1 MHTSE
6 NYGAHM
12 GAARELSVPI
22 YNTVIGVVLLIGFII
37 NAITVHFFTDYLV
50 TLPILPLIF
59 GYFVVCFA
67 GMLMSFI
74 SDNPLISFIGYL
86 LVVIPCGAILAVGI
100 DRIEASTIAHAALVT
115 AILVTIMLMA
125 SYIWPNFFAGLGRVL
140 FACLTTVIIVELV
153 AIIFFRYYM
162 PSIWDYLVV
171 ALFCCYIGYDWVEAQ
186 RKYRSLDNAIDS
198 CTGLYLDIINIF
210 LRLVSASSRSKS
222 SK

>member
-37 NAITVHFFTDYLV
+37 NAVTVHFFNGYLV
-50 TLPILPLIF
+50 TLPILPL
-59 GYFVVCFA
+59 
-67 GMLMSFI
+67 
-74 SDNPLISFIGYL
+74 NPLISFIGYL
-86 LVVIPCGAILAVGI
+86 LVVISCGAILAVGI